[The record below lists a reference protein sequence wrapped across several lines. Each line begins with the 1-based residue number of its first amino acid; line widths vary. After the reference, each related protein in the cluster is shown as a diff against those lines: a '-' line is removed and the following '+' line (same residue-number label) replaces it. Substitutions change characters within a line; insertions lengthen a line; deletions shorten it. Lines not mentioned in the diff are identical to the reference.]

1 LTPEDAKKLQA
12 LLDSKNNT
20 GVNLDLDHKTGKIK
34 WGCTYCGAALVLLAD
49 KCDGGSFF
57 PGFKCKENKNK

>member
-1 LTPEDAKKLQA
+1 LKPEDAKKLQE

-20 GVNLDLDHKTGKIK
+20 GVNLDLDHKTGAIK

-49 KCDGGSFF
+49 KCDGGAYF
-57 PGFKCKENKNK
+57 PGFKCKENKQR